1 MMRTVLLLA
10 VVLLSSACSTAA
22 LSSPIEFRR
31 SGGIAGL
38 NDALTIDAQG
48 HATLVRR
55 TGKYEFDLSAD
66 ERNRLASALRNAGWA
81 SIPEDSMRKPLV
93 PDEISYV
100 VVYQNHT
107 VKTSD
112 TAMPDQLR
120 PVVVSFNELTDRYGR

>member
-1 MMRTVLLLA
+1 MRIVLILA
-10 VVLLSSACSTAA
+10 VVLLASACSTAA

-55 TGKYEFDLSAD
+55 TGKYDFDLSVD
-66 ERNRLASALRNAGWA
+66 ERNRLANGLRNAGWA

-112 TAMPDQLR
+112 TAMPDKLR
-120 PVVVSFNELTDRYGR
+120 PVIGLFNELTDRYGR

>member
-1 MMRTVLLLA
+1 MMRTALILA
-10 VVLLSSACSTAA
+10 VVLLSTACSTVA

-31 SGGIAGL
+31 SGGIAGM
-38 NDALTIDAQG
+38 NDVLTIDAQG

-66 ERNRLASALRNAGWA
+66 ERNRLAGALRDTGWA
-81 SIPEDSMRKPLV
+81 AIPEDSMRKPLV

-112 TAMPDQLR
+112 TAMPDKLR
-120 PVVVSFNELTDRYGR
+120 PVVVLFNELTDRYGR